1 MRKNLNFQK
10 DEWVLYV
17 PFPDD
22 GERSYN
28 KPKRSVI
35 LEVFHGDNYYDYEI
49 FVDGEGKI
57 KKVKAEN
64 LFPVTRA

>member
-1 MRKNLNFQK
+1 MKKNLNFQK

-17 PFPDD
+17 PFPAD
-22 GERSYN
+22 GDRSYN

-35 LEVFHGDNYYDYEI
+35 LEVFDGDSYYDYEI
-49 FVDGEGKI
+49 FVDGEGNI

-64 LFPVTRA
+64 LFPVTSA

>member
-1 MRKNLNFQK
+1 MKKNLIFQK

-17 PFPDD
+17 PFPAD
-22 GERSYN
+22 GDRSYN

-35 LEVFHGDNYYDYEI
+35 LEVFDGDSYYDYEI
-49 FVDGEGKI
+49 FVDGEGNI

-64 LFPVTRA
+64 LFPVTSA